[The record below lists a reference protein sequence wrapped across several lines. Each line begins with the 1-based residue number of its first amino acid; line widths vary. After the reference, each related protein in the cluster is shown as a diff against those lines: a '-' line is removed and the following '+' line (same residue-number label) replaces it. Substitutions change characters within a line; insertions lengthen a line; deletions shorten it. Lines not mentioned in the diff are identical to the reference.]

1 MAARQGNTERSGT
14 RMTITIIVLVLVAL
28 GFFVASF
35 FALPD
40 K

>member
-1 MAARQGNTERSGT
+1 MAQQGDKRHSGT
-14 RMTITIIVLVLVAL
+14 RMTITIIVLVLIAL

-35 FALPD
+35 FALT

>member
-1 MAARQGNTERSGT
+1 MAQTDNTQQSGT
-14 RMTITIIVLVLVAL
+14 RMVITVVVLVLVAL

-35 FALPD
+35 FALT

>member
-1 MAARQGNTERSGT
+1 MAQQRNTQRSGT
-14 RMTITIIVLVLVAL
+14 RMTVTIVVLVLIAL

-35 FALPD
+35 FALT

>member
-1 MAARQGNTERSGT
+1 MKSMAQQDNRQHTG
-14 RMTITIIVLVLVAL
+14 RMVITVILLVLVAL

-35 FALPD
+35 FVLT

>member
-1 MAARQGNTERSGT
+1 MAQHANRQQSS
-14 RMTITIIVLVLVAL
+14 RMVITVVVLVLVAL

-35 FALPD
+35 FALT

>member
-1 MAARQGNTERSGT
+1 MAEQGSRQHST
-14 RMTITIIVLVLVAL
+14 RLAVTVILLVMLAL

-35 FALPD
+35 FVLT

>member
-1 MAARQGNTERSGT
+1 MAQQGSRQQST
-14 RMTITIIVLVLVAL
+14 RMVITVAVLVLVAL

-35 FALPD
+35 FALT

>member
-1 MAARQGNTERSGT
+1 MAQQGKAQQSS
-14 RMTITIIVLVLVAL
+14 RMVITIIVLVLVAL

-35 FALPD
+35 FALT

>member
-1 MAARQGNTERSGT
+1 MSQPGNTQQSGN
-14 RMTITIIVLVLVAL
+14 RMVVTVVVLVLVAL

-35 FALPD
+35 FALT

>member
-1 MAARQGNTERSGT
+1 MAQQGSTQQSS
-14 RMTITIIVLVLVAL
+14 RMVVTVILLVLVAL

-35 FALPD
+35 FALT

>member
-1 MAARQGNTERSGT
+1 MTEQGSKQRSSRLAVT
-14 RMTITIIVLVLVAL
+14 VILLVLLAL

-35 FALPD
+35 FVLT